1 MVRVSEITKRYGS
14 KTVVDG
20 ISLDFQSAQTY
31 ALIGPSGCGKSTLL
45 RIIIGL
51 IPADSGKVW
60 IHQKPLSEQTL
71 QSLRQ
76 DFGYVIQSGG
86 LFPHLTCRENATLPA
101 IYHRWP
107 KDQIRERL
115 TTLTKLTDL
124 PEDTLDR
131 YPAQLSG
138 GQRQRVSLIR
148 ALMLDPDILLL
159 DEPLAALDPMI
170 RNQLQ
175 TELKAIFQ
183 ELQKTV
189 IIVTHDLH
197 EAAFFADEI
206 VLMEQG
212 RVVQTGTI
220 QKLQQEPT
228 NSFVTDFIAAQRG
241 HLSVNDGGEA

>member
-14 KTVVDG
+14 KSVVDDV
-20 ISLDFQSAQTY
+20 SLEFQSAQTY

-45 RIIIGL
+45 RIIMGL
-51 IPADSGKVW
+51 IPADSGTVW
-60 IHQKPLSEQTL
+60 LHQKPLSEQP
-71 QSLRQ
+71 LRRIRQ
-76 DFGYVIQSGG
+76 GFGYVIQSGG

-101 IYHRWP
+101 SYRRWS
-107 KDQIRERL
+107 KDQIADRL
-115 TTLTKLTDL
+115 DILTKLTDL

-148 ALMLDPDILLL
+148 ALMLDPDMLLL

-183 ELQKTV
+183 ELKKTV
-189 IIVTHDLH
+189 ILVTHDLH
-197 EAAFFADEI
+197 EAAFFADKI
-206 VLMEQG
+206 ILMQKG
-212 RVVQTGTI
+212 KVAQTGTI
-220 QKLQQEPT
+220 RQLQQEPA
-228 NSFVTDFIAAQRG
+228 SPFVTDFIAAQRG
-241 HLSVNDGGEA
+241 HLFVGNGG

>member
-1 MVRVSEITKRYGS
+1 MVRVSEITKKYGS

-20 ISLDFQSAQTY
+20 ISLEFQSAQTY

-51 IPADSGKVW
+51 IAADSGTVW
-60 IHQKPLSEQTL
+60 IHQKPLSEQPIK
-71 QSLRQ
+71 SIRRN
-76 DFGYVIQSGG
+76 FGYVIQSGG
-86 LFPHLTCRENATLPA
+86 LFPHMTCRENAILPA
-101 IYHRWP
+101 TYYRWP
-107 KDQIRERL
+107 SDRIQDRLSTLTRL
-115 TTLTKLTDL
+115 TEL
-124 PEDTLDR
+124 PEDALGR

-183 ELQKTV
+183 TLQKTV
-189 IIVTHDLH
+189 IVVTHDLH
-197 EAAFFADEI
+197 EAAFFANEI
-206 VLMEQG
+206 VLMKNG
-212 RVVQTGTI
+212 KVVQTGPI
-220 QKLQQEPT
+220 QKLQKDPADP
-228 NSFVTDFIAAQRG
+228 FVTDFIAAQRG
-241 HLSVNDGGEA
+241 HLMTGDGDKA